1 MNDVHSKL
9 SMIIIQLMLMCIM
22 VDPNTFDSVW
32 NWFCILSFLG
42 GEIMIK
48 ILVLFVRCLTMSL
61 IKGTT

>member
-1 MNDVHSKL
+1 
-9 SMIIIQLMLMCIM
+9 MLMCIM

-32 NWFCILSFLG
+32 NWFCILSFFG